1 MVAENDCEFC
11 KIIEADEPARIVWRT
26 EQVVAFFPLEPAT
39 LGHTLLI
46 PTTHVRDIWA
56 LNDTQAT
63 TLARAT
69 LRIAHA
75 VRAAMSP
82 DGLNVI
88 QSNGEAATQTVQHV
102 HIHVVPRWFD
112 DDMRPIWPANSRWSS
127 QQKDEAQ
134 WAIRDALGATHER

>member
-1 MVAENDCEFC
+1 MVADCEFC
-11 KIIEADEPARIVWRT
+11 EIIDADEPARIVWRT

-39 LGHTLLI
+39 LGHTLLV
-46 PTTHVRDIWA
+46 PTSHVPDIWA
-56 LNDTQAT
+56 LNDTQAA

-112 DDMRPIWPANSRWSS
+112 DDMGPIWPADSRWSS
-127 QQKDEAQ
+127 RQKDEAQ
-134 WAIRDALGATHER
+134 QAIRDALGAVNEQ

>member
-1 MVAENDCEFC
+1 MVADCEFC
-11 KIIEADEPARIVWRT
+11 EIIDADEPARIVWRT
-26 EQVVAFFPLEPAT
+26 EQVVAFFPLKPAT

-46 PTTHVRDIWA
+46 PTTHLPDIWA
-56 LNDTQAT
+56 LNDAQAT

-112 DDMRPIWPANSRWSS
+112 DDMGPIWPADSRWSS

-134 WAIRDALGATHER
+134 QAIRDALGAINEQ